1 MNDELEFL
9 PAALEIQETPPLSLS
24 RYILWSIML
33 FFCLALIWAVI
44 GQVDIVGVAQGKIV
58 PSGRIKTI
66 QPVETGVVRSLRV
79 SEGDLVHE
87 GQPLVELDATL
98 TDADREQL
106 AEQQLTLRLEQ
117 ERLLALLEYL
127 TTADSDIRDPQALN
141 RPLEDRF
148 HVLSQ
153 ATDIQIARQ
162 VERMQSQIRDHEAR
176 TGALQDEQW
185 QRQAEHAA
193 VRQRILQLEETLPL
207 ITEQAASIAELLQK
221 GMAARNQWLEL
232 ERERIEQ
239 VRELEVQKNNLLML
253 EASSAGIEQRIASL
267 RAEFE
272 SQLRSELAQTE
283 DRLRGIDQELVKAE
297 KRLTLQTLAAPVAG
311 RVHQMTVH
319 TIGGVVTPAQ
329 TLMHIVPADEAI
341 EIEAW
346 LPNKDI
352 GFVQTGQE
360 AVIKVETFPFTRYG
374 TIAGEITHVSNDATP
389 DEKLGLVYA
398 VRANMRSTTV
408 PVDGK
413 IVNLSPGMAVTVE
426 VKMGK
431 RRVIEY
437 LMSPLLRYK
446 DESIRER

>member
-98 TDADREQL
+98 TGADREQL

-127 TTADSDIRDPQALN
+127 TAADSDIRDPQALN

-176 TGALQDEQW
+176 TGALQDEQR

-297 KRLTLQTLAAPVAG
+297 KRVTLQTLAAPVAG
-311 RVHQMTVH
+311 RVHQMMVH

-352 GFVQTGQE
+352 GFVQTGQD

>member
-24 RYILWSIML
+24 RYILWSIMV

-58 PSGRIKTI
+58 PSGRIKTV

-98 TDADREQL
+98 TGADREQL